1 VENPKLRKEP
11 LADKLPP
18 GFQSTFLDR
27 LTPAEIKILLKAAK
41 QETVSLNQVVQ
52 REGDPATRMWLL
64 LTGRVAVYKLAENGK
79 KLFLGWRIPGDA
91 FGVQTILREPAR
103 YIVTVEAVQESS
115 ILAWDLP
122 ASRALVLRCPGLSR
136 AAMWV
141 AAGYFDDLIDV
152 LGTFAFQAA
161 EQRLARV
168 LVKGARQLGRKT
180 REGIELDLTNEQL
193 AVAAHITLFTATRKL
208 RKWKAQGL
216 LMKRRRMIVLRSVSI
231 FEKLLQGDDMETV
244 GSRNK

>member
-1 VENPKLRKEP
+1 LENPKLRKGP
-11 LADKLPP
+11 LADKLPH
-18 GFQSTFLDR
+18 GFQSTFLDG

-41 QETVSLNQVVQ
+41 QETVSLNQVVE
-52 REGDPATRMWLL
+52 RGGDPATRMWLL

-79 KLFLGWRIPGDA
+79 KLFLGWRVPGDT

-103 YIVTVEAVQESS
+103 YILTVEAVQESS

-122 ASRALVLRCPGLSR
+122 SSRALVLRCPGLSK
-136 AAMWV
+136 AAMLV

-193 AVAAHITLFTATRKL
+193 AVAAHMTLFTATRKL
-208 RKWKAQGL
+208 CRWKDQGFL
-216 LMKRRRMIVLRSVSI
+216 KKRRGMIVLRSVSI
-231 FEKLLQGDDMETV
+231 FEKLLQVDDIGD
-244 GSRNK
+244 RRQPC